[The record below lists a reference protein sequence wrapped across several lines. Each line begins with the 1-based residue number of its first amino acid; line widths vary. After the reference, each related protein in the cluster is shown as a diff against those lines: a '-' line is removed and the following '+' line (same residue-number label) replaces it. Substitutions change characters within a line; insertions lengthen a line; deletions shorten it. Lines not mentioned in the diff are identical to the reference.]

1 VANTASSEGFKAIRS
16 HLAAQY
22 RLETYMPEISVVRYG
37 RDSDRK
43 LTLQY
48 QSYHGRGLVEDETL
62 QTLKQ
67 LRQLWGFDV
76 QLEAVDQNGAVV
88 RTY

>member
-1 VANTASSEGFKAIRS
+1 
-16 HLAAQY
+16 
-22 RLETYMPEISVVRYG
+22 
-37 RDSDRK
+37 
-43 LTLQY
+43 
-48 QSYHGRGLVEDETL
+48 LVEEETV

-76 QLEAVDQNGAVV
+76 ALEAVDQNGAVV

>member
-1 VANTASSEGFKAIRS
+1 
-16 HLAAQY
+16 
-22 RLETYMPEISVVRYG
+22 
-37 RDSDRK
+37 
-43 LTLQY
+43 
-48 QSYHGRGLVEDETL
+48 LVEEETL

-76 QLEAVDQNGAVV
+76 QLEAVDQSGKVL